1 MDEKIK
7 YKKGWSLETIYE
19 IIGDL
24 ICFEFILKIKTLI
37 KDIEVK
43 TYLSQFL
50 KILAPIYAY
59 EIANSLQKFGI
70 MNKNDFFNPG
80 MSQKIHDERQRAIKC
95 IIVKSS
101 RKEEI
106 AQDMGLDFN
115 NKVYDMNIIIGNNK
129 LFGMNYEDY
138 MDRVDEENF
147 DFWESLFDFPRRTL
161 DAFILSLNF
170 DINLDNVFENIS
182 EQLEQIAL
190 DVENKLHCSRY
201 SYSSYTLFS
210 KSKSLDII
218 DKIFILYR
226 YRMISSVTNIEH
238 VLPSFSIDLGNNCV
252 ICLKKFFRKYKAI
265 IIEIVGKELKN
276 MDTEFCNNI
285 KRSLESDIQNDNFW
299 KLNRIIRNNL
309 HYGKTITLKNEEL
322 AIVDHYQTVYL
333 NIISEHM
340 VDNLNIQIDKE
351 CKRMTEFL
359 NACQQKGLTKSDI
372 DKYYYYY
379 YVKFKLTGK
388 I

>member
-7 YKKGWSLETIYE
+7 DKKGWSLETIYE

-24 ICFEFILKIKTLI
+24 ICFEFTLKIKTLI

-106 AQDMGLDFN
+106 AHDMGLDFN

-147 DFWESLFDFPRRTL
+147 DFWESLFDFPRRAL

-218 DKIFILYR
+218 DKMFILYR

-252 ICLKKFFRKYKAI
+252 ISLKKFFRKYKAI
-265 IIEIVGKELKN
+265 IIEIAGGELKN
-276 MDTEFCNNI
+276 MDTEFCCNI

-322 AIVDHYQTVYL
+322 AIVDHYQTIYL